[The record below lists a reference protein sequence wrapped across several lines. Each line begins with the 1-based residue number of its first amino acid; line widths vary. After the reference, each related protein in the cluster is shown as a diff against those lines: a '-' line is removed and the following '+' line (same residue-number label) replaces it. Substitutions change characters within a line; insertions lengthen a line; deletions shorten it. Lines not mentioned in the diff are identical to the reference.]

1 MYQCILWGDGRD
13 YDRYINA
20 VRYQELSGCI
30 HVLGITSKATI
41 YRKIDGYSFIHK
53 SKLTDCDFDLLIIMS
68 ISHLEE
74 IQLEAAEMGIS
85 EEKILSCE
93 VFSLPNLD
101 LKKYMEIKKRNLTI
115 FSNICWGGIVYSRLK
130 LKFRSPLINLYILD
144 WDYIKLL
151 ENPKKYMEQ
160 PLVFERWQWNDL
172 QNREIPV
179 CLCGDVRIYFSH
191 YHSFEDANQV
201 WNKRKRRIHWEDIF
215 VMMYTEH
222 RDVAEVF
229 SKLPYENKVCFVP
242 FETKEESLFYIDYQH
257 QNEMES
263 VDLWTIVNGTAS
275 GIYKYYNLLD
285 LLYGDRKKGRLE

>member
-13 YDRYINA
+13 YDQYINA
-20 VRYQELSGCI
+20 VRYQELSGNI
-30 HVLGITSKATI
+30 QVIGITSKATI
-41 YRKIDGYSFIHK
+41 YRRIDGYAFIHK
-53 SKLTDCDFDLLIIMS
+53 SQLGDYDFDLLIIMS
-68 ISHLEE
+68 VSHLEE

-85 EEKILSCE
+85 EERILSCE

-101 LKKYMEIKKRNLTI
+101 LEKYLEIKKRKLTI

-160 PLVFERWQWNDL
+160 PLVFEKWQWNDL
-172 QNREIPV
+172 QNWEIPV
-179 CLCGDVRIYFSH
+179 CMCGDVRIYFSH
-191 YHSFEDANQV
+191 YRNFEE
-201 WNKRKRRIHWEDIF
+201 EDIF
-215 VMMYTEH
+215 VMMYTNH
-222 RDVAEVF
+222 RDVAQAF
-229 SKLPYENKVCFVP
+229 TKLPYENKVCFVP

-257 QNEMES
+257 QNEMKT

-285 LLYGDRKKGRLE
+285 LLHGDRIKGRLE